1 LQPVATGL
9 VWCIFTDRIYDVLIP
24 HGEEIRPRRGRS
36 VAIGDVFYPKGR
48 KRGLIVRIQVDY
60 SRAGKLLRYSLSLID
75 LSSSL
80 DNGRVVGYDNAQ
92 GQHHRHYFGRVDRV
106 EFESYE
112 KLEGQFEA
120 QVRQYLET
128 GTC

>member
-1 LQPVATGL
+1 
-9 VWCIFTDRIYDVLIP
+9 
-24 HGEEIRPRRGRS
+24 
-36 VAIGDVFYPKGR
+36 
-48 KRGLIVRIQVDY
+48 
-60 SRAGKLLRYSLSLID
+60 
-75 LSSSL
+75 
-80 DNGRVVGYDNAQ
+80 VGYDNAH

>member
-1 LQPVATGL
+1 MAKKSDPAAV
-9 VWCIFTDRIYDVLIP
+9 DP
-24 HGEEIRPRRGRS
+24 SRS
-36 VAIGDVFYPKGR
+36 VRDVFYPRGR

-60 SRAGKLLRYSLSLID
+60 SRAGSLLRYSLSLID

-80 DNGRVVGYDNAQ
+80 DNGRIVGYDNAH

-112 KLEGQFEA
+112 KLESQFEA

>member
-1 LQPVATGL
+1 MSKK
-9 VWCIFTDRIYDVLIP
+9 FDRDAVDP
-24 HGEEIRPRRGRS
+24 SRS
-36 VAIGDVFYPKGR
+36 VRDVFYPKGR

-60 SRAGKLLRYSLSLID
+60 SRTGSLLRYSLSLID

-80 DNGRVVGYDNAQ
+80 DNGRIVGYDNAH
-92 GQHHRHYFGRVDRV
+92 GQHHRHYFGRVDCV

-112 KLEGQFEA
+112 KLESQFEA

>member
-1 LQPVATGL
+1 M
-9 VWCIFTDRIYDVLIP
+9 
-24 HGEEIRPRRGRS
+24 
-36 VAIGDVFYPKGR
+36 
-48 KRGLIVRIQVDY
+48 
-60 SRAGKLLRYSLSLID
+60 
-75 LSSSL
+75 
-80 DNGRVVGYDNAQ
+80 DNGRIVGYDNAH

-112 KLEGQFEA
+112 KLEGQFED

>member
-1 LQPVATGL
+1 MAKKSDPAAV
-9 VWCIFTDRIYDVLIP
+9 DP
-24 HGEEIRPRRGRS
+24 SRS
-36 VAIGDVFYPKGR
+36 MRDVFYPQVR
-48 KRGLIVRIQVDY
+48 KRGVIVRIQVDY
-60 SRAGKLLRYSLSLID
+60 SHAGTLLRYSLSLID
-75 LSSSL
+75 LSSLL
-80 DNGRVVGYDNAQ
+80 DNGRIVGYDNAH

-120 QVRQYLET
+120 QVRRYLET

>member
-1 LQPVATGL
+1 MAKKSDPAAV
-9 VWCIFTDRIYDVLIP
+9 DP
-24 HGEEIRPRRGRS
+24 SRS
-36 VAIGDVFYPKGR
+36 VHDVFYPRR

-60 SRAGKLLRYSLSLID
+60 SHAGNLLRYSLSLID

-80 DNGRVVGYDNAQ
+80 DNGRIVGYDNAH

-112 KLEGQFEA
+112 KLENQFEA
-120 QVRQYLET
+120 EVRQYLET

>member
-1 LQPVATGL
+1 
-9 VWCIFTDRIYDVLIP
+9 
-24 HGEEIRPRRGRS
+24 
-36 VAIGDVFYPKGR
+36 
-48 KRGLIVRIQVDY
+48 VDC
-60 SRAGKLLRYSLSLID
+60 
-75 LSSSL
+75 
-80 DNGRVVGYDNAQ
+80 
-92 GQHHRHYFGRVDRV
+92 V